1 MTDGALEKRATQEV
15 AAVGELGGEFL
26 INDYRLKP
34 GRFLCD

>member
-26 INDYRLKP
+26 IKRLPAKA
-34 GRFLCD
+34 G